1 MDHDSLG
8 PGMRLAVPTP
18 EHYYPLLYAL
28 ALQRE
33 AESPE
38 FFNAGVISSLSM
50 TSVVIGAPRQA

>member
-1 MDHDSLG
+1 
-8 PGMRLAVPTP
+8 MRLAVPTP